1 MQKHTSI
8 QYPSETKTEIE
19 AEVISTHS
27 INAICMFIHFQYTKI
42 SLCLH
47 GNGSEKGENE
57 TTEQKRNENKHENTE
72 WERQNIKRII
82 NYLHTNELDI
92 SEI

>member
-1 MQKHTSI
+1 
-8 QYPSETKTEIE
+8 
-19 AEVISTHS
+19 
-27 INAICMFIHFQYTKI
+27 MFIHFQYTKI

-47 GNGSEKGENE
+47 ANGSEKFGSN
-57 TTEQKRNENKHENTE
+57 TKEQKTNQNKHENTE